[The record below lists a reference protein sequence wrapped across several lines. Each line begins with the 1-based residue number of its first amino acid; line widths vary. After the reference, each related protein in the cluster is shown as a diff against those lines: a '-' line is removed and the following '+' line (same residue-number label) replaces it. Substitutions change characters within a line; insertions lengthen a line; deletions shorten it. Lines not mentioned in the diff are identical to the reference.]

1 MDKETDKINYLN
13 HNITITERQN
23 IKITGVNKIDSFDN
37 EEFLVETT
45 AGLLGIKGVDLEI
58 IKLDTYEGTIIIK
71 GIINALSY
79 LDDKNIK
86 KENGMLARLFK

>member
-1 MDKETDKINYLN
+1 MDKSTDKIDLLN

-37 EEFLVETT
+37 EEFLVQTT
-45 AGLLGIKGVDLEI
+45 AGLLGIKGMDLEI
-58 IKLDTYEGTIIIK
+58 IKLDTYEGSIIIK

-79 LDDKNIK
+79 LEDTKQK
-86 KENGMLARLFK
+86 KESTMLSRLFK